1 MFVVELIQIIFKEIL
16 ERVRRTFLFQKN
28 DLKEMSK
35 RKSIDNLSDLN
46 KMIELELESLSGIIL
61 GFSMMTM
68 QSMKDIVVIM
78 MI

>member
-1 MFVVELIQIIFKEIL
+1 MFVVELIQVIFKEIL
-16 ERVRRTFLFQKN
+16 ERVQRIFLFQKN

-35 RKSIDNLSDLN
+35 RKSLDNLSDLN
-46 KMIELELESLSGIIL
+46 KMIELELESLLGIIL

>member
-1 MFVVELIQIIFKEIL
+1 MFVVELIQVIFKEIL
-16 ERVRRTFLFQKN
+16 ERVQRIFLFQKN

-46 KMIELELESLSGIIL
+46 KMIELELESLLGIIL

-68 QSMKDIVVIM
+68 QSMKDIIVIM
-78 MI
+78 ML

>member
-68 QSMKDIVVIM
+68 QSMKDIIVIM
-78 MI
+78 ML

>member
-35 RKSIDNLSDLN
+35 RKSLDNLSDLN
-46 KMIELELESLSGIIL
+46 KMIELELESLLGIIL

-68 QSMKDIVVIM
+68 QSMKDIIVIM
-78 MI
+78 ML